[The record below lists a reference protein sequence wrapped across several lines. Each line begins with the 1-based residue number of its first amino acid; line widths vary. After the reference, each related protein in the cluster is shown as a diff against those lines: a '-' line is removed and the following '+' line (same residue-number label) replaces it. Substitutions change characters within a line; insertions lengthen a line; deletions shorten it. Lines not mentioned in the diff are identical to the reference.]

1 MRTNVIRIITV
12 LLSFCI
18 LINLGYQVY
27 LRLSDPYQTEIVYD
41 YTLNDSVQTQGLVF
55 KDETIIQ
62 RPEGEGVVKYLY
74 QNGDKIA
81 KGANVAMLYQNE
93 ADVAATAQIE
103 QLTAQIEQLEEAQ
116 SEGVKQE
123 ANISVVNQQ
132 LTNTYVEFIQQL
144 EQGGGSDYASYRNDL
159 TFMLNKRQIVT
170 QKVTDFNGQ
179 IQTLNQQ
186 KSDLEASITSQPQA
200 VNTSQAGYFED
211 KLDGYEEQLTH
222 AYSDTV
228 TANELKQL
236 LEQYKEPDPSAEQQA
251 NIIGKVMT
259 KPDLRYVA
267 LVPTAK
273 LDQVKQ
279 GQACTLRFEDVDAV
293 IEAEIYRIDKNP
305 QQQESLVVFSITQI
319 TGNLISIRQNKAEVI
334 FNSHTGLK
342 IPKTAL
348 HTSEDGTPGVYI
360 KHGANLNF
368 KKVEILY
375 ENEEYILCAHHS
387 TEQEYLQLYDT
398 IIVQGKDLYDG
409 KPIR

>member
-41 YTLNDSVQTQGLVF
+41 YTLNDSVQTEGLVF

>member
-41 YTLNDSVQTQGLVF
+41 YTLNDSVQTEGLVF

-186 KSDLEASITSQPQA
+186 KSELESSITSQPQA
-200 VNTSQAGYFED
+200 VNASQAGYFED

-236 LEQYKEPDPSAEQQA
+236 LEQYKEPDPSAEQQT

-279 GQACTLRFEDVDAV
+279 GQTCTLRFEDVDAA

-305 QQQESLVVFSITQI
+305 QQHESLVVFSITQI

>member
-103 QLTAQIEQLEEAQ
+103 QLTAQIEQLQEAQ

-279 GQACTLRFEDVDAV
+279 GQTCTLRFEDVDAV

>member
-1 MRTNVIRIITV
+1 MRTNVIRVITV
-12 LLSFCI
+12 LLSACI

-27 LRLSDPYQTEIVYD
+27 LRLSNPYQTEVVYD
-41 YTLNDSVQTQGLVF
+41 YTLNDSVQTEGLIF

-81 KGANVAMLYQNE
+81 KESNVAMLYQNE
-93 ADVAATAQIE
+93 ADVQATSQIE

-116 SEGVKQE
+116 SDGVKQE
-123 ANISVVNQQ
+123 VNISVVNQQ
-132 LTNTYVEFIQQL
+132 LTNTYVEFIEKL
-144 EQGGGSDYASYRNDL
+144 DRGEVSDYTSYQSDL

-186 KSDLEASITSQPQA
+186 KSELEASITSQPQA
-200 VNTSQAGYFED
+200 VSTSQAGYFED

-228 TANELKQL
+228 TVSELRQL
-236 LEQYKEPDPSAEQQA
+236 LEQYQEQGQSVEEQS

-267 LVPTAK
+267 LIPTAK
-273 LDQVKQ
+273 LDQVKE
-279 GQACTLRFEDVDAV
+279 GQECTLRFEDVDAA
-293 IEAEIYRIDKNP
+293 IEAEIYRIDKDP

-319 TGNLISIRQNKAEVI
+319 TGNLISIRQNQVEVI
-334 FNSHTGLK
+334 FNSYTGLK
-342 IPKTAL
+342 IPKNAL

-360 KHGANLNF
+360 QHGANLNF

-375 ENEEYILCAHHS
+375 ENEEYILCANHS
-387 TEQEYLQLYDT
+387 TEQDYLQLYDT